1 MDENS
6 FTIENAEHLTTDA
19 EQDLVRPAE
28 ALAEETAD
36 QVAAE
41 TAVQTQEETVDAAMD
56 AAQDITEVSDDTAP
70 EEVVVEKIDP
80 FMEQVHLSGVSE
92 PTGEF
97 PRVDAKINDAYES
110 PDSYFGEG
118 TAKDLRPEPE
128 FEDRP
133 GDASLNSDVEVN
145 SAEFTPSVEAEPHQA
160 EPHQAEPRQ
169 EQPEP
174 APKTYHASNEAPH
187 TARQVY
193 STYDD
198 EPRKASK
205 EPKYVTRRFFVITL
219 ILAMIFSGLV
229 GAAGYALANSIFG
242 GTTVDKS
249 INTTNYNLSKAT
261 GSVLSL
267 QEVIARNENSVVA
280 ILTETVTTDFW
291 AGQYV
296 TQGAGSGVIYR
307 EDGYIITN
315 NHVIEGS
322 SSITV
327 TLHDGTEYPATLV
340 ATDELTDIAVIKID
354 ATGLQPVTFGDMNKV
369 SVGDAVIAIG
379 NPLGTL
385 SGTATEGIISALE
398 REITIDN
405 KAMTLLQTSASI
417 NPGNSGGGLFDQYG
431 NLIGI
436 VVAKSSGSDV
446 EGLGF
451 AIPVDKVESVAK
463 SLVENGYV
471 EGRPMAGITI
481 IDLTDPSE
489 AMKYGV
495 SIVGVYIQ
503 SVTGEKAKAAGLQAG
518 DLIYYLDDDKITSS
532 SQLISLIQTH
542 EVGDV
547 VTFTVVRNN
556 EILKYDVELVES
568 TPELQQAANQQMPS
582 GNADDGSQG
591 ETDPNQQPGN
601 NGNSNNGGGNIFDW
615 FFGGG
620 N

>member
-41 TAVQTQEETVDAAMD
+41 TTVQTQEETVDAAMD

-80 FMEQVHLSGVSE
+80 FVEQVHLSGVSE

-128 FEDRP
+128 P
-133 GDASLNSDVEVN
+133 
-145 SAEFTPSVEAEPHQA
+145 
-160 EPHQAEPRQ
+160 EPRQ

-174 APKTYHASNEAPH
+174 TPKTYHASNEAPH
-187 TARQVY
+187 TAKQVY

-198 EPRKASK
+198 QSQKTAK
-205 EPKYVTRRFFVITL
+205 QPKYVTRRFFVITL

-229 GAAGYALANSIFG
+229 GAAGYGLANSIFG

-591 ETDPNQQPGN
+591 ETDPNQLPEGNDNPG
-601 NGNSNNGGGNIFDW
+601 SNGGGSIFDW

>member
-80 FMEQVHLSGVSE
+80 FVEQVHLSGVSE
-92 PTGEF
+92 PTAEF
-97 PRVDAKINDAYES
+97 PSVDAKINEAYES

-128 FEDRP
+128 PEPR
-133 GDASLNSDVEVN
+133 VEQP
-145 SAEFTPSVEAEPHQA
+145 ATEPQVEQ
-160 EPHQAEPRQ
+160 PRQ

-229 GAAGYALANSIFG
+229 GAAGYGLANSIFG

-471 EGRPMAGITI
+471 EGRPMAGITV

-495 SIVGVYIQ
+495 SITGVYIK

-542 EVGDV
+542 QVGDV

-582 GNADDGSQG
+582 EGSGEDSQG
-591 ETDPNQQPGN
+591 ESVPNQLPEENDNPG
-601 NGNSNNGGGNIFDW
+601 SNGGGSIFDW

>member
-41 TAVQTQEETVDAAMD
+41 TTVQTQEETMDAAKD

-80 FMEQVHLSGVSE
+80 FVEQVHLSGVSE
-92 PTGEF
+92 PTEEF

-128 FEDRP
+128 PDVSADPLKAAHAEERP
-133 GDASLNSDVEVN
+133 
-145 SAEFTPSVEAEPHQA
+145 TAEPYQATAHQ
-160 EPHQAEPRQ
+160 P

-174 APKTYHASNEAPH
+174 TPKTYHASNEAPH

-205 EPKYVTRRFFVITL
+205 EPKYVTRRFFVIAL

-229 GAAGYALANSIFG
+229 GAAGYGLANSIFG

-471 EGRPMAGITI
+471 EGRPMAGITV

-582 GNADDGSQG
+582 EGSGEDSQG
-591 ETDPNQQPGN
+591 ESVPNQLPEGNDNPG
-601 NGNSNNGGGNIFDW
+601 SNGGGSIFDW

>member
-6 FTIENAEHLTTDA
+6 FTIENAEYLTTDA

-41 TAVQTQEETVDAAMD
+41 TAVPTQEETMDAAKD

-92 PTGEF
+92 PTEEF

-128 FEDRP
+128 PEPR
-133 GDASLNSDVEVN
+133 VEQP
-145 SAEFTPSVEAEPHQA
+145 ATEPQQAPAPQPQVEQ
-160 EPHQAEPRQ
+160 PRQ

-229 GAAGYALANSIFG
+229 GAAGYGLANSIFG

-315 NHVIEGS
+315 NHVIQGS

-471 EGRPMAGITI
+471 EGRPMAGITV

-495 SIVGVYIQ
+495 SITGVYIK

-582 GNADDGSQG
+582 EGSGEDSQG
-591 ETDPNQQPGN
+591 ESVPNQLPED
-601 NGNSNNGGGNIFDW
+601 NGNPGSNGGGSIFDW

>member
-1 MDENS
+1 MDDNN
-6 FTIENAEHLTTDA
+6 TALENAVSVTA
-19 EQDLVRPAE
+19 ENVEATVEEAE
-28 ALAEETAD
+28 AVTEELSSVAEAPAKEPLAAADAASEAAEETAEIP
-36 QVAAE
+36 AE
-41 TAVQTQEETVDAAMD
+41 AH
-56 AAQDITEVSDDTAP
+56 

-80 FMEQVHLSGVSE
+80 FQEPVHFSSVDE
-92 PTGEF
+92 PTLEI
-97 PRVDAKINDAYES
+97 PRVDVEINEAYES
-110 PDSYFGEG
+110 EDSYFGEG
-118 TAKDLRPEPE
+118 TAKDVRPTIEHIPENDAQSEPE
-128 FEDRP
+128 APYGE
-133 GDASLNSDVEVN
+133 
-145 SAEFTPSVEAEPHQA
+145 
-160 EPHQAEPRQ
+160 EPRA
-169 EQPEP
+169 EQPANEN
-174 APKTYHASNEAPH
+174 PKTHYAPADSPWEK
-187 TARQVY
+187 TAK
-193 STYDD
+193 S
-198 EPRKASK
+198 PR
-205 EPKYVTRRFFVITL
+205 YVTRKMFIITL

-242 GTTVDKS
+242 GTTIDKS
-249 INTTNYNLSKAT
+249 INTTNYNLSRST

-267 QEVIARNENSVVA
+267 QEIIARNENSVVA
-280 ILTETVTTDFW
+280 ILTEKVTTDFW

-296 TQGAGSGVIYR
+296 TKGAGSGVIYK

-315 NHVIEGS
+315 NHVISGA

-354 ATGLQPVTFGDMNKV
+354 ATGLQPVTFGDMDKV

-385 SGTATEGIISALE
+385 SGTATEGIVSALE

-405 KAMTLLQTSASI
+405 KSMSLIQTSASI

-471 EGRPMAGITI
+471 EGRPMAGISI

-495 SIVGVYIQ
+495 SITGVYIS
-503 SVTGEKAKAAGLQAG
+503 SVTGEKAQAAGLKPG

-532 SQLISLIQTH
+532 SQLIALIQTH
-542 EVGDV
+542 QIGDV

-556 EILKYDVELVES
+556 EIIKCDVELVES
-568 TPELQQAANQQMPS
+568 TPELQQATNQMPS
-582 GNADDGSQG
+582 GGNDNGSADDGNSG
-591 ETDPNQQPGN
+591 EQPDN
-601 NGNSNNGGGNIFDW
+601 NGDSGNSGGGSWFDW

>member
-41 TAVQTQEETVDAAMD
+41 TTVQTQEETVDAAMD

-80 FMEQVHLSGVSE
+80 FVEQVHLSDVSE
-92 PTGEF
+92 PTEEF

-128 FEDRP
+128 PD
-133 GDASLNSDVEVN
+133 
-145 SAEFTPSVEAEPHQA
+145 
-160 EPHQAEPRQ
+160 PRQ

-193 STYDD
+193 SAYDD

-229 GAAGYALANSIFG
+229 GAAGYGLANSIFG

-296 TQGAGSGVIYR
+296 TKGAGSGVIYR

>member
-1 MDENS
+1 MDESNLT
-6 FTIENAEHLTTDA
+6 FENAESVAADTVESTVEKA
-19 EQDLVRPAE
+19 EAAAEVLDNPAE
-28 ALAEETAD
+28 KAEAVETAAEAVAEE
-36 QVAAE
+36 V
-41 TAVQTQEETVDAAMD
+41 
-56 AAQDITEVSDDTAP
+56 P
-70 EEVVVEKIDP
+70 EEVVVEKLDP
-80 FMEQVHLSGVSE
+80 FQEPVRFSQVDE
-92 PTGEF
+92 PTQEI
-97 PRVDAKINDAYES
+97 PRVDAEINGAYES

-118 TAKDLRPEPE
+118 TAKDVRPGAEPE
-128 FEDRP
+128 FEEEIP
-133 GDASLNSDVEVN
+133 LE
-145 SAEFTPSVEAEPHQA
+145 TPKPSYEAPRTEQNTYEAPQA
-160 EPHQAEPRQ
+160 EHAVNEN
-169 EQPEP
+169 
-174 APKTYHASNEAPH
+174 PKTYYATPDSPWEKK
-187 TARQVY
+187 TK
-193 STYDD
+193 T
-198 EPRKASK
+198 
-205 EPKYVTRRFFVITL
+205 PKYVTRKAFVITL

-242 GTTVDKS
+242 GTTIDKS
-249 INTTNYNLSKAT
+249 INTTNYNLSRST

-267 QEVIARNENSVVA
+267 QEIIARNENSVVA
-280 ILTETVTTDFW
+280 ILTEQVSTDFW
-291 AGQYV
+291 MGQYV
-296 TQGAGSGVIYR
+296 TKGAGSGVIYK

-315 NHVIEGS
+315 NHVIEGA

-354 ATGLQPVTFGDMNKV
+354 ATGLNAVTFGDMDKV

-385 SGTATEGIISALE
+385 SGTATEGIVSALE
-398 REITIDN
+398 REITVDN
-405 KAMTLLQTSASI
+405 KAMTLIQTSASI

-471 EGRPMAGITI
+471 EGRPMAGISI

-495 SIVGVYIQ
+495 SITGVYIS
-503 SVTGEKAKAAGLQAG
+503 SVNGEKAKAAGLKPG

-532 SQLISLIQTH
+532 SQLISLIQGH
-542 EVGDV
+542 SVGDV

-556 EILKYDVELVES
+556 EILKFDVELVES
-568 TPELQQAANQQMPS
+568 TPELQQASNQLQQGNDDEVTPDDGQSNDQPNSGDDSGDSGS
-582 GNADDGSQG
+582 GNW
-591 ETDPNQQPGN
+591 
-601 NGNSNNGGGNIFDW
+601 FDW

>member
-41 TAVQTQEETVDAAMD
+41 TAVPTQEETVDAAKD

-80 FMEQVHLSGVSE
+80 FVEQVHLSGVSE
-92 PTGEF
+92 PTEEF

-128 FEDRP
+128 PDLR
-133 GDASLNSDVEVN
+133 VEQPTTEPQQ
-145 SAEFTPSVEAEPHQA
+145 APAPQPQVEQ
-160 EPHQAEPRQ
+160 PRQ

-174 APKTYHASNEAPH
+174 TPKTYHASNEAPH

-229 GAAGYALANSIFG
+229 GAAGYGLANSIFG

-471 EGRPMAGITI
+471 EGRPMAGITV

-495 SIVGVYIQ
+495 SITGVYIK

-532 SQLISLIQTH
+532 SQLISLIQAH

>member
-1 MDENS
+1 MDESNLNL
-6 FTIENAEHLTTDA
+6 ENAESA
-19 EQDLVRPAE
+19 AAE
-28 ALAEETAD
+28 AVTEAVDTIEAAEE
-36 QVAAE
+36 AAE
-41 TAVQTQEETVDAAMD
+41 TVGEAVDSAVEAVDAAVDSAVEAVDEAVD
-56 AAQDITEVSDDTAP
+56 AAVDNEADKEVI
-70 EEVVVEKIDP
+70 VEKIDP
-80 FMEQVHLSGVSE
+80 FQEPVHFSSVDE
-92 PTGEF
+92 PTLEM
-97 PRVDAKINDAYES
+97 PRVEAEINEVYEA
-110 PDSYFGEG
+110 PDTYFGEG
-118 TAKDLRPEPE
+118 TAADVVPMAEETAEPE
-128 FEDRP
+128 F
-133 GDASLNSDVEVN
+133 
-145 SAEFTPSVEAEPHQA
+145 QA
-160 EPHQAEPRQ
+160 EPEETPSAAS
-169 EQPEP
+169 EP
-174 APKTYHASNEAPH
+174 AYEAPDTEQQTYEAPQTEQQTYETPKAH
-187 TARQVY
+187 Y
-193 STYDD
+193 SPT
-198 EPRKASK
+198 ESPWEKKTR
-205 EPKYVTRRFFVITL
+205 EPKYVTRKAFIITL

-242 GTTVDKS
+242 GTTIDKS
-249 INTTNYNLSKAT
+249 INTTNYNLARST

-267 QEVIARNENSVVA
+267 QEIIARNENSVVA
-280 ILTETVTTDFW
+280 ILTEQVSTDYW
-291 AGQYV
+291 MGQYV
-296 TQGAGSGVIYR
+296 TKGAGSGVIYK

-315 NHVIEGS
+315 NHVIEGAS
-322 SSITV
+322 TITV

-354 ATGLQPVTFGDMNKV
+354 ATGLTPVTFGDMDKV

-385 SGTATEGIISALE
+385 SGTATEGIVSALE
-398 REITIDN
+398 REITVDN
-405 KAMTLLQTSASI
+405 KAMSLIQTSASI

-495 SIVGVYIQ
+495 SITGVYIG
-503 SVTGEKAKAAGLQAG
+503 SVNGEKAKAAGLKSG

-532 SQLISLIQTH
+532 SQLVSLIQSH
-542 EVGDV
+542 QVGDV

-556 EILKYDVELVES
+556 EILKCDVELVES
-568 TPELQQAANQQMPS
+568 TPELQQASNQLGEGEDNEGES
-582 GNADDGSQG
+582 NDGGSS
-591 ETDPNQQPGN
+591 EQPGN
-601 NGNSNNGGGNIFDW
+601 NGGESDGGSWFDW

>member
-41 TAVQTQEETVDAAMD
+41 TTVQTQEETVDAAMD

-80 FMEQVHLSGVSE
+80 FVEQVHLSGVSE

-128 FEDRP
+128 P
-133 GDASLNSDVEVN
+133 
-145 SAEFTPSVEAEPHQA
+145 
-160 EPHQAEPRQ
+160 EPRQ

-174 APKTYHASNEAPH
+174 TPKTYHASNEAPH
-187 TARQVY
+187 TAKQVY

-198 EPRKASK
+198 QSQKTAK
-205 EPKYVTRRFFVITL
+205 QPKYVTRRFFVITL

-229 GAAGYALANSIFG
+229 GAAGYGLANSIFG

-369 SVGDAVIAIG
+369 SVGDAVIDRK
-379 NPLGTL
+379 
-385 SGTATEGIISALE
+385 S
-398 REITIDN
+398 
-405 KAMTLLQTSASI
+405 
-417 NPGNSGGGLFDQYG
+417 
-431 NLIGI
+431 
-436 VVAKSSGSDV
+436 VV
-446 EGLGF
+446 
-451 AIPVDKVESVAK
+451 
-463 SLVENGYV
+463 
-471 EGRPMAGITI
+471 
-481 IDLTDPSE
+481 
-489 AMKYGV
+489 
-495 SIVGVYIQ
+495 
-503 SVTGEKAKAAGLQAG
+503 
-518 DLIYYLDDDKITSS
+518 
-532 SQLISLIQTH
+532 
-542 EVGDV
+542 
-547 VTFTVVRNN
+547 
-556 EILKYDVELVES
+556 
-568 TPELQQAANQQMPS
+568 
-582 GNADDGSQG
+582 
-591 ETDPNQQPGN
+591 
-601 NGNSNNGGGNIFDW
+601 
-615 FFGGG
+615 
-620 N
+620 

>member
-6 FTIENAEHLTTDA
+6 FTIENAEYLTTDA

-41 TAVQTQEETVDAAMD
+41 TAVPTQEETMDAAKD

-92 PTGEF
+92 PTEEF

-128 FEDRP
+128 PEPR
-133 GDASLNSDVEVN
+133 VEQP
-145 SAEFTPSVEAEPHQA
+145 ATEPQQAPAPQPQVEQ
-160 EPHQAEPRQ
+160 PRQ

-187 TARQVY
+187 TAKQVY

-229 GAAGYALANSIFG
+229 GAAGYGLANSIFG

-315 NHVIEGS
+315 NHVIQGS

-471 EGRPMAGITI
+471 EGRPMAGITV

-495 SIVGVYIQ
+495 SITGVYIK

-582 GNADDGSQG
+582 EGSGEDSQG
-591 ETDPNQQPGN
+591 ESVPNQLPED
-601 NGNSNNGGGNIFDW
+601 NGNPGSNGGGSIFDW